1 VFAMIKTNG
10 IIMSHS
16 YSYIYPVSQMMTT
29 LADCSKSSAY
39 DNNDINNNNKLV
51 SDYMIK
57 PFEYS
62 FKGLFAE

>member
-1 VFAMIKTNG
+1 
-10 IIMSHS
+10 MSRS
-16 YSYIYPVSQMMTT
+16 YSYIYPAIQMMT

-39 DNNDINNNNKLV
+39 DNNDNNKKLV
-51 SDYMIK
+51 SDYVVK

>member
-39 DNNDINNNNKLV
+39 DNNDINKLV
-51 SDYMIK
+51 SDYMVK

>member
-1 VFAMIKTNG
+1 MLKTNG

-16 YSYIYPVSQMMTT
+16 YSYIYPVIIQMMTT
-29 LADCSKSSAY
+29 LTDCSKSSAY
-39 DNNDINNNNKLV
+39 DNNDNNNNNKLV
-51 SDYMIK
+51 SDYMVK

>member
-1 VFAMIKTNG
+1 MFAMIKTNE

-16 YSYIYPVSQMMTT
+16 YSYIYPVIIQMMTT

-39 DNNDINNNNKLV
+39 DNNDNNKLV
-51 SDYMIK
+51 SDYMVK

>member
-16 YSYIYPVSQMMTT
+16 YSYIYPIIQMMTTT

-39 DNNDINNNNKLV
+39 DNNDNNNKLV
-51 SDYMIK
+51 SDYMVK

>member
-1 VFAMIKTNG
+1 MIKTNE

-16 YSYIYPVSQMMTT
+16 YSYIYPLIIQMMTT
-29 LADCSKSSAY
+29 LADCNKSSAY
-39 DNNDINNNNKLV
+39 DNSDNNKKLV
-51 SDYMIK
+51 SDYMVK

>member
-1 VFAMIKTNG
+1 
-10 IIMSHS
+10 
-16 YSYIYPVSQMMTT
+16 MMTT

-39 DNNDINNNNKLV
+39 DNNDNNKLV
-51 SDYMIK
+51 SDYMVK

>member
-39 DNNDINNNNKLV
+39 DNNDINNNKLV
-51 SDYMIK
+51 SDYMVK

>member
-1 VFAMIKTNG
+1 MFTMIKTNG
-10 IIMSHS
+10 IMSRF
-16 YSYIYPVSQMMTT
+16 YSYIYPFIEMMTT

-39 DNNDINNNNKLV
+39 DNNNDNNKKLV
-51 SDYMIK
+51 SDYIVK

>member
-1 VFAMIKTNG
+1 MFAMIKTNG

-16 YSYIYPVSQMMTT
+16 YSYIYPIIQMMTT
-29 LADCSKSSAY
+29 QADCSKSSAY
-39 DNNDINNNNKLV
+39 DNNDNNKKLV
-51 SDYMIK
+51 SDYMVK

>member
-1 VFAMIKTNG
+1 MIKTNG

-39 DNNDINNNNKLV
+39 DNNDINNNKLV
-51 SDYMIK
+51 SDYMVK

>member
-1 VFAMIKTNG
+1 MIKTNG

-16 YSYIYPVSQMMTT
+16 YSYIYPIIQMMTT

-39 DNNDINNNNKLV
+39 DNNDINKLV
-51 SDYMIK
+51 SDYMVK

>member
-16 YSYIYPVSQMMTT
+16 YSYIYPIIQMMTT

-39 DNNDINNNNKLV
+39 DNNDINKLV
-51 SDYMIK
+51 SDYMVK